1 MKDDTKQ
8 RIAKGTAKYII
19 PEFIDLHNFTEVG
32 DIGFVVATVES
43 AHLGTWEQFT
53 IWKMYVRPAHQRN
66 IPRLYGSCGQSEGVE
81 RIAFGMARV
90 TEVLKNGRAR
100 IVPIYKHEILEAL
113 ATMGYPELADQAVH
127 APEAPEAPEMDHGLL
142 GGGKMCAICGTLRR
156 NHAPSAASHAFHAV
170 QPSDTCK
177 DCGKPYSNHN
187 VRHNFVPQNLQKDG
201 AR

>member
-1 MKDDTKQ
+1 MKDETKQ
-8 RIAKGTAKYII
+8 RIANGTAKYIV
-19 PEFIDLHNFTEVG
+19 PEFVDCRNFNVG
-32 DIGFVVATVES
+32 DLGFLVATVEPAGARWS
-43 AHLGTWEQFT
+43 LYT
-53 IWKMYVRPAHQRN
+53 RPAHQRHV
-66 IPRLYGSCGQSEGVE
+66 PRLYGSCGQVGRVE

-113 ATMGYPELADQAVH
+113 ATMGYPELENQAVH
-127 APEAPEAPEMDHGLL
+127 APEAPEPPEIDHGLL